1 MPLLRVANVHFEATG
16 ANRLE
21 YLNSQVQFKTGGGNY
36 TISVGGTESVNVGA
50 GGVVVSGINVVPQI
64 AAAFDKANSA
74 TSGVLANATTTLA
87 GTLTVAGNTYV
98 TANLGIGTTTPAANL
113 DVRGSI
119 SDAGANVISQTLT
132 DGATIN
138 WNAANGRIA
147 TVTLGGTG
155 RTMAAPTNLR
165 VGTYI
170 LSVIQDGTGSRTI
183 TTWNSVF
190 KWPSGVAPTLST
202 GANARDVMSFMCDGT
217 NLFGTYI
224 NDVK

>member
-1 MPLLRVANVHFEATG
+1 MAILRVANVHFEATG

-21 YLNSQVQFKTGGGNY
+21 YLNSQVKFRTGGGNY
-36 TISVGGTESVNVGA
+36 TISVGATESVNIGA
-50 GGVVVSGINVVPQI
+50 GGAVISGINVVPQI
-64 AAAFDKANSA
+64 ALAFDKANTGS
-74 TSGVLANATTTLA
+74 SNGLSNSTTTLA

-98 TANLGIGTTTPAANL
+98 TANLGIGTTAPAANL

-119 SDAGANVISQTLT
+119 SDAGANTLSQTLT

-147 TVTLGGTG
+147 TVTLGATG

-165 VGTYI
+165 IGTYI
-170 LSVIQDGTGSRTI
+170 LHVLQDGSGNRTI
-183 TTWNSVF
+183 TTWNGVF
-190 KWPSGVAPTLST
+190 KWPAGVAPTLTTTAS
-202 GANARDVMSFMCDGT
+202 ARDVMTFVSDGT
-217 NLFGTYI
+217 NLYGTYI